1 MNKIIKNI
9 SIFIATIVILVILQG
24 ILTFFGIN
32 ILSFLNYI
40 LWFLAIGIFY
50 LLLPNNYTLFT

>member
-9 SIFIATIVILVILQG
+9 SMIIAIIIIVIIIQS

-50 LLLPNNYTLFT
+50 LILPNNYTVFT